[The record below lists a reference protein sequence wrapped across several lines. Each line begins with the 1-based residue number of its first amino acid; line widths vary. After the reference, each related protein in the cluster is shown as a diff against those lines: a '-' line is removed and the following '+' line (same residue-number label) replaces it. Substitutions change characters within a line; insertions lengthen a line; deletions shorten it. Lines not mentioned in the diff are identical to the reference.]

1 MTNIIETPKWGE
13 VPQIARTD
21 KVEGGRGGAA
31 NIQAQELANRTLLL
45 MQMLEGY
52 SVGEK
57 PYDNESE
64 AQADI
69 DSGLIKPDAIFTVRT
84 DDADY
89 WLDEYK
95 NINGVATPTGKKLPS
110 DKMVQEIKNNFFQAR
125 HDGDVMLDFVDDD
138 WFSFFR
144 VMASGAF
151 GAINCMVAPDGLY
164 VKDMEISHEEGDPG
178 LIYRDP
184 DGFTVTVIGPEG
196 IGQRPGTLN
205 GGGKFH
211 TETTDGAWLRL
222 EDFDGFYSD
231 VADQSG
237 KPAPHALSGEGK
249 FTTKAGGTGWL
260 NLEDEEGFFKAL
272 TDEKGELIG
281 VKEGPNETLDL
292 TAIDAQNK
300 AYSQNVRARYN
311 AAVQRLVSGLN
322 HLIIYSQSLGTQQE
336 GWPALSKA
344 VIEEYDNLML
354 GNSIRPASRTNA
366 AFSPL
371 GGAALKPLRAV
382 VQSDTGNNLL
392 TDEQVAALSPGAGN
406 EGEGGV
412 AMANALRRLWL
423 QRNCMERDPTRRFVL
438 SSTGVNGRSIEQLS
452 KGASPETYQRPLQ
465 AVQQV
470 KALADQLGV
479 SYSIAAIL
487 WIQGEWNYLKMN
499 GSNDKAT
506 YKLNLG
512 KLYNDMIADMA
523 VGIAGQKAPPA
534 LFMYQTGAGYTRD
547 DAELSIGMAQWEFCQ
562 ENDNAYMVGPIYHYP
577 DKGGHLGP
585 NGYRWFDMKV
595 AQVKHLVL
603 NEGQGWEPLGPIKI
617 KIIGREVFVFY
628 HVPSPPLM
636 FRPTYVKYTATMYA
650 DKGFRVTDSAGT
662 VAITGV
668 EIVADT
674 IIKIIL
680 GRDIGGGA
688 KLWYADQTAH
698 TGNGNVFDSDNFN
711 ALDDY
716 IFEAGTGQYETEN
729 IPELVG
735 KPYPL
740 NNASVQ
746 FCLNIPYGE

>member
-1 MTNIIETPKWGE
+1 MTNIIETPMWGD
-13 VPQIARTD
+13 VPLITRAD
-21 KVEGGRGGAA
+21 KVEGGRGGTA

-57 PYDNESE
+57 PYDNEAD

-69 DSGLIKPDAIFTVRT
+69 DKGIIKPDVFFTVRT
-84 DDADY
+84 NDADY

-95 NINGVATPTGKKLPS
+95 NINGIATPTGKKLPS
-110 DKMVQEIKNNFFQAR
+110 DKMLQELKNNFFQSR
-125 HDGDVMLDFVDDD
+125 QDGDVMLDFVDDD

-164 VKDMEISHEEGDPG
+164 VKDMAMSHEEGGTG
-178 LIYRDP
+178 LVYRDP
-184 DGFTVTVIGPEG
+184 EGFSVTIVGPDG

-211 TETTDGAWLRL
+211 TETTDSAWLRL
-222 EDFDGFYSD
+222 EDIDGFYSD

-237 KPAPHALSGEGK
+237 RAAPHALSGDGE
-249 FTTKAGGTGWL
+249 FTTKAGGMGWL

-272 TDEKGELIG
+272 TDADGEPIG
-281 VKEGPNETLDL
+281 VKENPVENLNL
-292 TAIDAQNK
+292 IAADAQNK

-336 GWPALSKA
+336 GWPALSKTP
-344 VIEEYDNLML
+344 VEGFDNLML
-354 GNSIRPASRTNA
+354 GDSIRPASRTNA
-366 AFSPL
+366 EFSPV
-371 GGAALKPLRAV
+371 GSATLKPLRAV
-382 VQSDTGNNLL
+382 VQSGTGNDLL
-392 TDEQVAALSPGAGN
+392 TDEQIAALTPGAGN

-423 QRNCMERDPTRRFVL
+423 QRNCLERDTSRRFVL

-452 KGASPETYQRPLQ
+452 KGASPELYQRPLQ

-479 SYSIAAIL
+479 TYSVAAIL
-487 WIQGEWNYLKMN
+487 WIQGEWNYQKRD
-499 GSNDKAT
+499 GSNDKET
-506 YKLNLG
+506 YKRNLG

-523 VGIAGQKAPPA
+523 VGIAGQKSPPA

-547 DAELSIGMAQWEFCQ
+547 DAYLSIGMAQWEFCQ
-562 ENDNAYMVGPIYHYP
+562 ENENAYMVGPVYHYP

-617 KIIGREVFVFY
+617 VRSGREIYVFY
-628 HVPSPPLM
+628 HVPSPPLT
-636 FRPTYVKYTATMYA
+636 FRPSYMKNVATMYV

-662 VAITGV
+662 VAITAV

-674 IIKIIL
+674 IIKITV
-680 GRDIGGGA
+680 GRDISGNA
-688 KLWYADQTAH
+688 KLWYGDKTTH
-698 TGNGNVFDSDNFN
+698 EGNGNVFDSDTFN
-711 ALDDY
+711 ALDDF

-746 FCLNIPYGE
+746 FCLSIPYGE

>member
-89 WLDEYK
+89 WLDAYK

-184 DGFTVTVIGPEG
+184 DGFTVTIIGPEG

-222 EDFDGFYSD
+222 EDVDGFYSD

-292 TAIDAQNK
+292 TAADAQNK

-452 KGASPETYQRPLQ
+452 KGASPEIYQRPLQ

-470 KALADQLGV
+470 KAMADQLGV

-674 IIKIIL
+674 IIKITL

-698 TGNGNVFDSDNFN
+698 SGNGNVFDSDKFN
-711 ALDDY
+711 ALDDFIY
-716 IFEAGTGQYETEN
+716 EAGTGQYETEN

>member
-1 MTNIIETPKWGE
+1 MFHIDNKSGTTTMPKVGEVFSPQTRFFTEEKDKATWPGADWFNIIQAELLNIL
-13 VPQIARTD
+13 QIANITPEKGKFNQIATAIIRMRETGKIYDTPEAGVDPIDGVQDGYFYNVISQNGDFVYEVWKNVNGMPVFVGKTTPSGDFVKSLTEMIHLADLFPEVTHDLTD
-21 KVEGGRGGAA
+21 SEGFSLWRLYTNGVYG
-31 NIQAQELANRTLLL
+31 TLKSLVSPQGL
-45 MQMLEGY
+45 YLDALSFFQ
-52 SVGEK
+52 
-57 PYDNESE
+57 SE
-64 AQADI
+64 DDRAGVMFQ
-69 DSGLIKPDAIFTVRT
+69 
-84 DDADY
+84 DADGF
-89 WLDEYK
+89 DVEVISK
-95 NINGVATPTGKKLPS
+95 SGV
-110 DKMVQEIKNNFFQAR
+110 
-125 HDGDVMLDFVDDD
+125 
-138 WFSFFR
+138 
-144 VMASGAF
+144 
-151 GAINCMVAPDGLY
+151 VAPDALR
-164 VKDMEISHEEGDPG
+164 GD
-178 LIYRDP
+178 
-184 DGFTVTVIGPEG
+184 
-196 IGQRPGTLN
+196 
-205 GGGKFH
+205 GKFS
-211 TETTDGAWLRL
+211 TEYTPDVWLRL
-222 EDFDGFYSD
+222 QDPEGFYRDVIDSNGNPIGEPVPPEAIDLD
-231 VADQSG
+231 VA
-237 KPAPHALSGEGK
+237 
-249 FTTKAGGTGWL
+249 
-260 NLEDEEGFFKAL
+260 
-272 TDEKGELIG
+272 
-281 VKEGPNETLDL
+281 
-292 TAIDAQNK
+292 DAQNK
-300 AYSQNVRARYN
+300 AYSQNVRGRYN
-311 AAVQRLVSGLN
+311 AAVQRLVSGLI

-336 GWPALSKA
+336 GWPAISKIP
-344 VIEEYDNLML
+344 IEGYDNLML
-354 GNSIRPASRTNA
+354 GDSVRPASRTNP

-371 GGAALKPLRAV
+371 GGAVLKPLRAV
-382 VQSDTGNNLL
+382 VQSGTGNELM
-392 TDEQVAALSPGAGN
+392 TDAQVAALAPGAGN

-423 QRNCMERDPTRRFVL
+423 QRNCLERDTTRRFVL

-452 KGASPETYQRPLQ
+452 KGASPEIYQRPLQ

-479 SYSIAAIL
+479 SYSIGAIL

-562 ENDNAYMVGPIYHYP
+562 ENDNAYMVGPVYHYP

-595 AQVKHLVL
+595 AQVMHLVL

-617 KIIGREVFVFY
+617 IIIGREIYAFY
-628 HVPSPPLM
+628 HVPSPPLV
-636 FRPTYVKYTATMYA
+636 FRQTYVKYTATMYA

-674 IIKIIL
+674 IIKITV
-680 GRDIGGGA
+680 GRDIAGGA

-698 TGNGNVFDSDNFN
+698 SGNGNVFDSDGFN
-711 ALDDY
+711 ALDNFIY
-716 IFEAGTGQYETEN
+716 EVGTGQYETEN

-746 FCLNIPYGE
+746 FCLSIPFGE

>member
-184 DGFTVTVIGPEG
+184 DGFTVTIIGPEG

-222 EDFDGFYSD
+222 EDVDGFYSD

-292 TAIDAQNK
+292 TAADAQNK

-452 KGASPETYQRPLQ
+452 KGASPEIYQRPLQ

-470 KALADQLGV
+470 KAMADQLGV

-674 IIKIIL
+674 IIKITL

-698 TGNGNVFDSDNFN
+698 SGNGNVFDSDKFN
-711 ALDDY
+711 ALDDFIY
-716 IFEAGTGQYETEN
+716 EAGTGQYETEN

>member
-95 NINGVATPTGKKLPS
+95 NINGVATSTGKKLPS

-164 VKDMEISHEEGDPG
+164 VKDMEISHEEGEPG

-184 DGFTVTVIGPEG
+184 DGFTVTIIGPEG

-222 EDFDGFYSD
+222 EDVDGFYSD

-237 KPAPHALSGEGK
+237 KPAPHALSGDGK

-281 VKEGPNETLDL
+281 VKESPDEGFDL
-292 TAIDAQNK
+292 TAADAQNK

-336 GWPALSKA
+336 GWPALSKE

-452 KGASPETYQRPLQ
+452 KGASPEIYQRPLQ
-465 AVQQV
+465 VVQQV

-562 ENDNAYMVGPIYHYP
+562 ENDNAYMVGPVYHYP

-674 IIKIIL
+674 IIKITL
-680 GRDIGGGA
+680 GRDIGGDA

-698 TGNGNVFDSDNFN
+698 TGNGNVFDSDKFN
-711 ALDDY
+711 ALDDF

>member
-1 MTNIIETPKWGE
+1 MTSIIETPKWGD
-13 VPQIARTD
+13 VPLITRAD

-45 MQMLEGY
+45 MQTLEGY

-57 PYDNESE
+57 PYNNAAG
-64 AQADI
+64 AQADV
-69 DSGLIKPDAIFTVRT
+69 DKGLIKPDAIFTVRT

-95 NINGVATPTGKKLPS
+95 NINGIATPTGKKLPS
-110 DKMVQEIKNNFFQAR
+110 DKMLQEIKNNFFQSR

-164 VKDMEISHEEGDPG
+164 VKDMAMSHEDGEPG

-184 DGFTVTVIGPEG
+184 EGFSVNIVGPDG

-211 TETTDGAWLRL
+211 TETTDSAWLRL
-222 EDFDGFYSD
+222 EDIDGFYSD

-237 KPAPHALSGEGK
+237 KAAPHALSGDGE
-249 FTTKAGGTGWL
+249 FTTKAGGMGWL

-272 TDEKGELIG
+272 TDRDGELIG
-281 VKEGPNETLDL
+281 VKDTPVESLNL
-292 TAIDAQNK
+292 TAADAQNK
-300 AYSQNVRARYN
+300 AYSQNVRSRYN
-311 AAVQRLVSGLN
+311 AAVQRLVTGLI
-322 HLIIYSQSLGTQQE
+322 HLLIYSQSLGTQQE
-336 GWPALSKA
+336 GWPALSQTPVKGF
-344 VIEEYDNLML
+344 DNLML
-354 GNSIRPASRTNA
+354 GDSIRPASRTDP
-366 AFSPL
+366 AFAPL
-371 GGAALKPLRAV
+371 GDAVLKPLRAV
-382 VQSDTGNNLL
+382 VQNGTGNAMISN
-392 TDEQVAALSPGAGN
+392 EQVAALPAGSPN

-412 AMANALRRLWL
+412 AIANGLRRLWL
-423 QRNCMERDPTRRFVL
+423 QRNCLERDPSRRFVL

-452 KGASPETYQRPLQ
+452 KGATPELYQRPLQ

-470 KALADQLGV
+470 KALADKEGV
-479 SYSIAAIL
+479 SYSIGAII
-487 WIQGEWNYLKMN
+487 WIQGEWNYQKRD

-506 YKLNLG
+506 YKANLE
-512 KLYNDMIADMA
+512 KLYNDMVADMA

-534 LFMYQTGAGYTRD
+534 IFMYQTGAGYTRD
-547 DAELSIGMAQWEFCQ
+547 DADLSIGMAQWESCR
-562 ENDNAYMVGPIYHYP
+562 EHDNAYLVTPAYPFP

-585 NGYRWFDMKV
+585 NGYRWMDMQFAKV
-595 AQVKHLVL
+595 MHQVL
-603 NEGQGWEPLGPIKI
+603 NEGQGWEPLGPIRI
-617 KIIGREVFVFY
+617 INIGREIYVFY
-628 HVPSPPLM
+628 HVPSPPLT
-636 FRPTYVKYTATMYA
+636 FRPSYVKNVATMYV

-662 VAITGV
+662 VAIAAV

-674 IIKIIL
+674 IIKITA
-680 GRDIGGGA
+680 GRDITGNA
-688 KLWYADQTAH
+688 KLWYGDKTTH
-698 TGNGNVFDSDNFN
+698 EGNGNVFDSDKFNSLENF
-711 ALDDY
+711 
-716 IFEAGTGQYETEN
+716 IFEAGTGQYEAEN

-746 FCLNIPYGE
+746 FCLSIPYGE